1 MDFAK
6 QWVID
11 LLDQIVKTIDYFE
24 EIITSIMGINIADA
38 GIITTGIESAALALA
53 GLFLAMEMIS
63 LISDFRFERIED
75 AIRLWIKVLF
85 AKIIIENSSSIIGG
99 IYDLFR
105 NLGSNSISEGFNA
118 VKGSVYSLADPDG
131 LIESYKGLLGIGYV
145 LSWIVLL
152 IVNIIVVVMLI
163 MITIEIFGIT
173 FEIGIH
179 QAIGPIAISTLCN
192 STARSTGIAFIKSY
206 AAVCLQ
212 TTVIG
217 VIFKVYA
224 AFSSHLKSN
233 SQFITDTVSS
243 GGPFGLLISMLSPMM
258 ALAVLCVTV
267 KKSSDLTKRMF
278 GA

>member
-24 EIITSIMGINIADA
+24 GIITSIMGINIADA

-118 VKGSVYSLADPDG
+118 VKDSVYSLADPDG

-163 MITIEIFGIT
+163 MITIEIFGII